1 MSNREHVRELL
12 LKMVQVIVEH
22 PKAVSIQTDYEDETI
37 IFVVTVDRRDA
48 GRWGLS
54 GGRIAISAHHRERHG
69 HEASEDNA
77 GRNRQTAA
85 KLDFTNCFLGLMRG
99 FPTPRPSWA

>member
-1 MSNREHVRELL
+1 MSNREHVLELL

-48 GRWGLS
+48 GR
-54 GGRIAISAHHRERHG
+54 
-69 HEASEDNA
+69 
-77 GRNRQTAA
+77 
-85 KLDFTNCFLGLMRG
+85 LGLNWRLLL
-99 FPTPRPSWA
+99 

>member
-1 MSNREHVRELL
+1 VTDDQGKMSNREHVRELL

-48 GRWGLS
+48 GRLGLN
-54 GGRIAISAHHRERHG
+54 GGRIAKSLHIIVGAMGMKFQKTIQVEIDER
-69 HEASEDNA
+69 
-77 GRNRQTAA
+77 
-85 KLDFTNCFLGLMRG
+85 
-99 FPTPRPSWA
+99 PRK

>member
-22 PKAVSIQTDYEDETI
+22 PKAVSIQTDYEDEII

-48 GRWGLS
+48 GRLGLN
-54 GGRIAISAHHRERHG
+54 GGRIAKSLHIIVSAIGMKLQKTMQVEIDERR
-69 HEASEDNA
+69 
-77 GRNRQTAA
+77 RN
-85 KLDFTNCFLGLMRG
+85 
-99 FPTPRPSWA
+99 